1 MFLLDHKWVLWLIY
15 ILMFMHCLQ
24 DLTKEEDKDKE
35 SPESEISQEDLPK
48 LCPGILCKDKLP
60 SKVPDDL
67 FAALQ
72 RYVTIVCSH
81 GRNVVA
87 AQLATQIC
95 AMIRREHLKAEHL
108 KLATKKGWPITTVDF
123 KDILGHIVKL
133 EDQLCSVV
141 YNKSFCEWQLVWKS
155 FEGDLAT
162 DRLTLGTF
170 AHMGNSNLSSGS
182 ATFNN
187 AHPG

>member
-1 MFLLDHKWVLWLIY
+1 
-15 ILMFMHCLQ
+15 MFMHRMQ
-24 DLTKEEDKDKE
+24 DLTEEEDEEEE
-35 SPESEISQEDLPK
+35 SPESGISRADLPK

-60 SKVPDDL
+60 SKVPNDL

-72 RYVTIVCSH
+72 RYVAIVRSH
-81 GRNVVA
+81 GRNVAA

-95 AMIRREHLKAEHL
+95 AMIRREHLKVEHL

-123 KDILGHIVKL
+123 KGIPGHIVKL
-133 EDQLCSVV
+133 EDQLRSVV
-141 YNKSFCEWQLVWKS
+141 YNKSFCERQSVWKS

-162 DRLTLGTF
+162 DGLTLGTF
-170 AHMGNSNLSSGS
+170 AHAGNSNLSPGS

-187 AHPG
+187 ARPG